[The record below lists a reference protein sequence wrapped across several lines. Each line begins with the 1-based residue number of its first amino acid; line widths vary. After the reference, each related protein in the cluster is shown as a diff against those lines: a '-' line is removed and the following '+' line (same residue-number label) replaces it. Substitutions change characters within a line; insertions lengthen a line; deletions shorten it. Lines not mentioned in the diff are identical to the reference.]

1 MRFRHAVGA
10 QGRGEGGASRGE
22 LRGEL
27 RDTEE
32 LELGAFNLAPSHR
45 GHRQAAE
52 RNLFASGGVDTFHL
66 TFAEE
71 LGEPMHAELRTDHD
85 NPTWSVER
93 VVLGRVQGAARL
105 DGGGGGASAGGAR
118 CVTFEAREGG
128 GGGLSPRRSGAS
140 SSAVGVG
147 PAGRTL
153 QAQATLHVLLHL
165 AEAADLDVLELSLV
179 LHGRQGSAEAINL
192 AHAKPLPP
200 PPGSEAAQAA
210 ATRHYVLR
218 YDDRGA
224 PLLRLGE
231 ISRLEIE
238 PTRHAGPPV
247 LLEGV
252 TLWGEHSGQLAW
264 FPCQRWLDRGDEG
277 AASFLPSGA
286 SPLCK
291 TLHAAGLHV
300 GAAPPAP
307 SSLTIEIR
315 EVTAQ
320 DGTGEST
327 QMLSVAWRGDG
338 GKAPVRGMR
347 WKLQVVQE
355 GERQVMEFGRAAPRF
370 EEELEALQIG
380 QRPLEPGKAYF
391 WRVAAEHPDFGC
403 GSFSPIVRLV
413 LAEEEAA
420 DGGAPRLVVSTM
432 AEIASHR
439 PSSRA
444 SGLAVDANLALHFG
458 SPGAPG
464 GAAAA
469 EGRGTATPFE
479 TALTGGGAG
488 GGASGGGPR
497 LCLVGDAGV
506 WRGMLDLTPL
516 RLGMGLSGAAWFHRP
531 VEVSGGFQSDFS
543 FRITPPNEP
552 ATWDGASGRWVGPR
566 GSHGFAFVLQLD
578 GRGTAALG
586 ASGVELGHGGL
597 SPAVAVQFTT
607 HVAQPSSARRQRAGG
622 RVGDAEEEGEVEG
635 PRGSTLCT
643 LPEPH
648 DHIFY
653 VPNELAGKECV
664 CPFTDVHFFAP
675 ALGDAAAEAE
685 ACARDEAELTLYE
698 DRVSVRCAGAD
709 GADPDASSSD
719 ACLASAPLAAPLDD
733 GKPHAARVVL
743 LPNRFERWAG
753 KGATSAA
760 EEGGAAEG
768 AAPSHRL
775 LVYVDDMQHALIN
788 LEVSLPALLG
798 ADAAEGRMVAGFTA
812 ATGKRHASH
821 CIGSW
826 SLYEVATAR
835 AEVARGSW
843 LSRARNLV
851 GA

>member
-1 MRFRHAVGA
+1 M
-10 QGRGEGGASRGE
+10 
-22 LRGEL
+22 

-32 LELGAFNLAPSHR
+32 LELGAFNLALSHL

-52 RNLFASGGVDTFHL
+52 RNLFASGGVDTFHV

-71 LGEPMHAELRTDHD
+71 LGEPAHAELRTDHD
-85 NPTWSVER
+85 NLTWSVER
-93 VVLGRVQGAARL
+93 VVLGRIQGAASL
-105 DGGGGGASAGGAR
+105 DGGGGAEAGGAR

-128 GGGLSPRRSGAS
+128 GGGLSPRRSGA

-165 AEAADLDVLELSLV
+165 AEAADLSVLELSLV
-179 LHGRQGSAEAINL
+179 LHGRRGSAEPINL

-200 PPGSEAAQAA
+200 PPGCEPAQAA
-210 ATRHYVLR
+210 ATRHYVLH

-231 ISRLEIE
+231 ISRLEIQ
-238 PTRHAGPPV
+238 PSRHAGAPV

-264 FPCQRWLDRGDEG
+264 FPCQQWLDRGDEG

-355 GERQVMEFGRAAPRF
+355 GERQVMEFGRSAPRF
-370 EEELEALQIG
+370 EEELGALVIG
-380 QRPLEPGKAYF
+380 QRPLQPGKAYF

-413 LAEEEAA
+413 LAEEEGA
-420 DGGAPRLVVSTM
+420 DGFAPRLVVSKV
-432 AEIASHR
+432 AELASHR
-439 PSSRA
+439 PSSRP
-444 SGLAVDANLALHFG
+444 SGLAVDANLALHFS
-458 SPGAPG
+458 SPGASG

-479 TALTGGGAG
+479 AALAA

-497 LCLVGDAGV
+497 LCLLGDADV
-506 WRGMLDLTPL
+506 WHGMLDLTPL

-531 VEVSGGFQSDFS
+531 VEVRGGFQSDFS
-543 FRITPPNEP
+543 FRITPPKEP
-552 ATWDGASGRWVGPR
+552 ATWDSASGRWVSPR
-566 GSHGFAFVLQLD
+566 GSHGFAFVLHLD

-597 SPAVAVQFTT
+597 TPAVAVQFTT

-622 RVGDAEEEGEVEG
+622 QVGDAEEEGEVEG

-685 ACARDEAELTLYE
+685 ARARDEAALQQHE

-709 GADPDASSSD
+709 PGASSPD
-719 ACLASAPLAAPLDD
+719 VCLASAPLASPLDD

-743 LPNRFERWAG
+743 LPNRFERWAA

-760 EEGGAAEG
+760 EEGRTAEG

-788 LEVSLPALLG
+788 LEVSLASLLG

-812 ATGKRHASH
+812 ATGKRYASH